1 MVTAASITLTNI
13 LSKSPKSRSEV
24 TFKDHLHD
32 AGDTEALS
40 HCPRHLKGS
49 FLQLGPD
56 LSHMVLI
63 KNYRI
68 KILSVCIVKARS
80 IPREI

>member
-1 MVTAASITLTNI
+1 MQVTLMLQVTAQGI
-13 LSKSPKSRSEV
+13 SK
-24 TFKDHLHD
+24 DL
-32 AGDTEALS
+32 
-40 HCPRHLKGS
+40 
-49 FLQLGPD
+49 FLQLGLD

-68 KILSVCIVKARS
+68 KILSVCLVKARS

>member
-1 MVTAASITLTNI
+1 MEDLLVTAASITLTNI
-13 LSKSPKSRSEV
+13 LSTSPKSRSEV

-49 FLQLGPD
+49 FP
-56 LSHMVLI
+56 ST
-63 KNYRI
+63 
-68 KILSVCIVKARS
+68 S
-80 IPREI
+80 P